1 MRNNI
6 YFWKDTSGLKSD
18 IERHRA
24 EEKRFREK
32 ISELGSLENPSD
44 MDVRCLAAY
53 RKFLGILLQSKA
65 NITQDIGRKK

>member
-6 YFWKDTSGLKSD
+6 YFWKDTAGLKSD

-32 ISELGSLENPSD
+32 ISELESLKNPSD
-44 MDVRCLAAY
+44 MVIKCLETY
-53 RKFLGILLQSKA
+53 RTFLGILLQSKA
-65 NITQDIGRKK
+65 NITQNIGKK

>member
-24 EEKRFREK
+24 EEKKFREK
-32 ISELGSLENPSD
+32 ISELESIENPSD
-44 MDVRCLAAY
+44 MDVRCLATY

-65 NITQDIGRKK
+65 NITQNIGKK